1 VDVDTIPPTPIS
13 LLPPSITI
21 VPPTPLPVDPPFQVP
36 LAKPRPKEY
45 RSPTGSLR
53 GRIVRNR
60 FRINFPL
67 GRGGMSTVYL
77 ARDVYDGS
85 LFAVKVL
92 RADYILDEAFRARFL
107 NELKAVRRIHHPA
120 VVRMYDVGELNDGR
134 LFLVME
140 YVHGCTLR
148 KLVKKGQLE
157 PDLAIPILCTIA
169 DGLRAAHQKGVVHR
183 DLKPGNVLIPKRP
196 SPDAVARVLDFGI
209 ARIMGSPN
217 ITSTAEVIGTPLYI
231 APEQAIGDPVDHRT
245 DIYSLGVM
253 MYEIFGGRLPFFG
266 KDPGAL
272 LRQHIRVKPRRMSV
286 INRNLAIP
294 REIENMV
301 MRCLEKSPA
310 RRPANMSEIIDVLAR
325 HERAYRSALN

>member
-1 VDVDTIPPTPIS
+1 
-13 LLPPSITI
+13 
-21 VPPTPLPVDPPFQVP
+21 LPVDPPFQVP
-36 LAKPRPKEY
+36 LAKPRPQRY
-45 RSPTGSLR
+45 RQPTGSLR
-53 GRIVRNR
+53 GRVVRNR

-85 LFAVKVL
+85 LYAVKVL

-107 NELKAVRRIHHPA
+107 NELKAVRRIQHPA
-120 VVRMYDVGELNDGR
+120 VVRMFDVGELNDGR

-157 PDLAIPILCTIA
+157 SELAIPILCTIA
-169 DGLRAAHQKGVVHR
+169 DGLRAAHERGVVHR

-196 SPDAVARVLDFGI
+196 SPEAVARVLDFGI
-209 ARIMGSPN
+209 ARIIGSPN

-253 MYEIFGGRLPFFG
+253 MYEIFTGQLPFFG

-272 LRQHIRVKPRRMSV
+272 LRQHVKVKPRRMSAV
-286 INRNLAIP
+286 NPNLPVP
-294 REIENMV
+294 REIESMV
-301 MRCLEKSPA
+301 MRCLAKSPSK
-310 RRPANMSEIIDVLAR
+310 RPQSMTEIIDVLTR
-325 HERAYRSALN
+325 REQEFRGYLN

>member
-13 LLPPSITI
+13 ILPPSITI
-21 VPPTPLPVDPPFQVP
+21 IPPTPLPVAPPFQVP
-36 LAKPRPKEY
+36 LAKPDPHRY
-45 RSPTGSLR
+45 RQPTGSLR

-60 FRINFPL
+60 FRISLPL

-77 ARDVYDGS
+77 ARDVYDGN

-92 RADYILDEAFRARFL
+92 RSDYILDEAFRARFL
-107 NELKAVRRIHHPA
+107 NEIKVVRRIDHPA

-148 KLVKKGQLE
+148 KLVKQGRLD
-157 PDLAIPILCTIA
+157 PDVAIPILCTVA
-169 DGLRAAHQKGVVHR
+169 DALRAAHERGVVHR

-253 MYEIFGGRLPFFG
+253 MYEIFTGQLPFFG

-272 LRQHIRVKPRRMSV
+272 LRQHIRCKPRRMSAV
-286 INRNLAIP
+286 NPHLGVP
-294 REIENMV
+294 REVEQLV
-301 MRCLEKSPA
+301 MRCLAKS
-310 RRPANMSEIIDVLAR
+310 REQRPQSMAEIIDVLTR
-325 HERAYRSALN
+325 HERELYGCLN